1 MVRRQL
7 IETLYNGDSEVLEN
21 FTPTNYQI
29 KALLLKNDDR
39 SFLNEFKDLDIFE
52 GNISLKSDCY
62 NFFNNN
68 LNDNSILI
76 HTAGVIHPKRV
87 KNFYDIN
94 LIGTKNLI
102 NSGIENGIKKFIII
116 SSNSPIGCNK
126 SNEDLF
132 DEKSKYNP
140 YMNYGKSKMLMEKF
154 LISKINQGIDITII
168 RPPCLW
174 R

>member
-1 MVRRQL
+1 MKTKEIKFNYSKIYVTGANGWLGRQL

-76 HTAGVIHPKRV
+76 HTCYI
-87 KNFYDIN
+87 
-94 LIGTKNLI
+94 
-102 NSGIENGIKKFIII
+102 
-116 SSNSPIGCNK
+116 
-126 SNEDLF
+126 
-132 DEKSKYNP
+132 
-140 YMNYGKSKMLMEKF
+140 
-154 LISKINQGIDITII
+154 
-168 RPPCLW
+168 
-174 R
+174 